1 MDEPTVVVGK
11 VTKAHGLRGEVTVL
25 PLTDNP
31 DRFSPGG
38 VVYLQ
43 DGRALTIGDARD
55 NGSRLLVTFEGV
67 ADRTAAEA
75 LGGAMLVVPESDLPD
90 LPEGTYWPHELEGCE
105 VVTVAGRSLGT
116 ISDVVANRAN
126 DIWITTGP
134 EGQEILVPA
143 IRQVIAEVDIARKR
157 VLVHEMPDITAPEE
171 G

>member
-31 DRFSPGG
+31 DRFTQGG
-38 VVYLQ
+38 VVYLE
-43 DGRALTIGDARD
+43 DGRALSIEEARN
-55 NGSRLLVTFEGV
+55 NGARLLVTFEGI
-67 ADRTAAEA
+67 ADRTGAEA
-75 LGGAMLVVPESDLPD
+75 LRGAMLVVPQSDLPE

-105 VVTVAGRSLGT
+105 VVTAAGRSLGSIT
-116 ISDVVANRAN
+116 DVVANRAN

-143 IRQVIAEVDIARKR
+143 IRQVIAEVDIAARR
-157 VLVHEMPDITAPEE
+157 VTVHEVAGITAPEE
-171 G
+171 E